1 MRDLHVGGK
10 IGAILA
16 LAFLAMGAWYLK
28 SLERTAA
35 FDAARNAYVQAHP
48 EAVGAR
54 FAICYLCGY
63 RSRSFA
69 DQKEL
74 RFGIRV
80 SLADGTDTAIA
91 EVSTTA
97 GQEPT
102 VTLH

>member
-10 IGAILA
+10 LGAILA
-16 LAFLAMGAWYLK
+16 IAFLAMGAWYLK
-28 SLERTAA
+28 SLERTAE
-35 FDAARNAYVQAHP
+35 FDAARNAYIRANP

-54 FAICYLCGY
+54 FSICYWCGY
-63 RSRSFA
+63 RSRSYEG
-69 DQKEL
+69 QREM

-80 SLADGTDTAIA
+80 SLPDGADTAIA
-91 EVSTTA
+91 EVSTAA